1 MMSTLTNASLP
12 SQSITSPGHGHGIC
26 CESSPASTYGS
37 SIVSNYDCETPR
49 TPNNEGILLRKL
61 SKLKIST
68 KSKSIEDYSP
78 TFIRNSIQ
86 SDDPFT
92 TNCTTTIS
100 QSQGFDQRTT
110 RKVTKCSS
118 NIEDWNS
125 GSSTGNSTSLS
136 TSQLAIQT
144 NRSTQH
150 GKFSQNFVSPAS
162 SVNDSDTLPV
172 NPQDAQAIY
181 PPSSCVFVANLL
193 QSEND
198 EALVAAVLEVFRKF
212 GTVFVKIRRDAK
224 HMPFA
229 FCQYTNDENA
239 ELAIKNG
246 RGILIKGR
254 PCRCEKAKAHRL
266 FFFERKYGSTVTPD
280 EVKKLLCNFGK
291 LTECRPAT
299 QTEMASNNLGEG
311 VVVNFDMFENGKNAC
326 QAFRNHAIYNMIRL
340 FHLGA
345 SQHDRGQSDPTHRAY
360 LDTYEVDRCSIFV
373 GNLPSEINDLEVKDI
388 FSKYGD
394 IINITTY
401 KNESNFDPFSKHC
414 FAFVQ
419 FTSQSSVNTAITELN
434 CSLLRGR
441 TIRVSQKDSETAR
454 ARARYRHQITR
465 PQGHNITSTY
475 QNSAMA
481 LQNLNNSVPFL
492 APFPACQ
499 SQFGSFGY
507 APSGYANSYYLD
519 PRGQY
524 WITPSSPYT
533 YSYGSP
539 VQVSPFPNSQYQNSP
554 IYGYSGPHGLYNYNW
569 HQTQVPVCNSPNL
582 PTMIPKISLQ
592 PCSQPISSA
601 VSQSE
606 GCLNS
611 NPSGHTIVD
620 SSMEFVE

>member
-1 MMSTLTNASLP
+1 MSTLTNASLP
-12 SQSITSPGHGHGIC
+12 PQSITSPDQGIC
-26 CESSPASTYGS
+26 YESSPASTYGS
-37 SIVSNYDCETPR
+37 SVVSDYDCETPR

-68 KSKSIEDYSP
+68 KPKSIEDYSP
-78 TFIRNSIQ
+78 TFIRNSVQ

-92 TNCTTTIS
+92 TNCTTSVS
-100 QSQGFDQRTT
+100 QSQVFDQRTT
-110 RKVTKCSS
+110 GKDMKCSS
-118 NIEDWNS
+118 NVEDWHS
-125 GSSTGNSTSLS
+125 GSSTGHSTSIS

-144 NRSTQH
+144 NRSTQN
-150 GKFSQNFVSPAS
+150 GQFIQDFVSPAS

-198 EALVAAVLEVFRKF
+198 EALIAAVLEVFREF
-212 GTVFVKIRRDAK
+212 GTVFVKIRRDTK

-246 RGILIKGR
+246 RGRLIKGR

-266 FFFERKYGSTVTPD
+266 FFFERKNGSTVTPD
-280 EVKKLLCNFGK
+280 EVRKLLRNFGK

-299 QTEMASNNLGEG
+299 QIEMTSNNLGEG
-311 VVVNFDMFENGKNAC
+311 VVINFDMFESGKNAC
-326 QAFRNHAIYNMIRL
+326 QAFRNHAIYNMISL

-345 SQHDRGQSDPTHRAY
+345 SQHDRGQSDPNHRAY
-360 LDTYEVDRCSIFV
+360 LDTYEVDRRSIFV
-373 GNLPSEINDLEVKDI
+373 GNLPSEINDIEVKDI
-388 FSKYGD
+388 FSMYGD
-394 IINITTY
+394 IINITIY

-419 FTSQSSVNTAITELN
+419 FTSQSSVYKAITELN
-434 CSLLRGR
+434 CSLLRGK

-454 ARARYRHQITR
+454 ARARSRHQISR
-465 PQGHNITSTY
+465 PQGPNITGTC
-475 QNSAMA
+475 QTSAVA
-481 LQNLNNSVPFL
+481 PQNLSSSVPIL

-499 SQFGSFGY
+499 SQFGGFGY
-507 APSGYANSYYLD
+507 AASGYANSFYLD

-539 VQVSPFPNSQYQNSP
+539 VQISPFPNSQYQNSP
-554 IYGYSGPHGLYNYNW
+554 VYGYSGPHCPYNYNW
-569 HQTQVPVCNSPNL
+569 HQTSVPACNSRNL
-582 PTMIPKISLQ
+582 PVMMPKISLQ
-592 PCSQPISSA
+592 PCSSPISGA
-601 VSQSE
+601 VAQSE
-606 GCLNS
+606 SCLAS
-611 NPSGHTIVD
+611 NPRSHTIVD